1 MQELADDYQRA
12 LADISSLR
20 AIYDTEIEGLTEEL
34 SQCKAA
40 HGEEFSTVVVRIDQC
55 LPCFGYIWLMDENV

>member
-1 MQELADDYQRA
+1 MQDLADDYQRA

-40 HGEEFSTVVVRIDQC
+40 HGEEPDGGISVKVVVFLIK
-55 LPCFGYIWLMDENV
+55 LLLK